1 MLTQEIFTDKKELER
16 LRVQSRLITPYEGPA
31 VERLLAGRQG
41 LRVLDLGCNSGG
53 KTHRYFSS
61 PAVSAVLGLEFN
73 PKLAE
78 EAQRVY
84 GSDIFH
90 FFSCDCGSASSA
102 GRIRSIMAQCG
113 IESFDII
120 YLSFVLMHLPEAESV
135 LKMLRDFLA
144 PGGVLLIA
152 EPHDGASVLTGEGNL
167 LLQEFLAVL
176 ARDPYA
182 GNRAFGAKVPELL
195 SRCGYLPEIE
205 NEEIRAL
212 PGDTQKKQDIY
223 TTFFTYLE
231 DDLDLLLHSDPE
243 NSSLCRDAAWL
254 RENLPSLRAAI
265 LSNETEITMGF
276 RVLTAQRCENA

>member
-1 MLTQEIFTDKKELER
+1 MKFQEVFTDQKELKR
-16 LRVQSRLITPYEGPA
+16 LRVQSRLITPYEKP
-31 VERLLAGRQG
+31 VIERLLAGRQG

-73 PKLAE
+73 SKLAE
-78 EAQRVY
+78 EAQERY
-84 GSDIFH
+84 GNEVFH
-90 FFSCDCGSASSA
+90 FFPCDCGNASSA
-102 GRIRSIMAQCG
+102 GKIRSIMAQCG

-144 PGGVLLIA
+144 PEGVLLIA
-152 EPHDGASVLTGEGNL
+152 EPYDGASVLSGEGNM
-167 LLQEFLAVL
+167 LLQEFHAVL

-182 GNRAFGAKVPELL
+182 GNRAFSAKLPEML
-195 SRCGYLPEIE
+195 SRCGYLPKIE

-223 TTFFTYLE
+223 TTVFTYLE
-231 DDLDLLLHSDPE
+231 DDLDLLLRSDPE
-243 NSSLCRDAAWL
+243 NSRLCRDAAWL
-254 RENLPSLRAAI
+254 RDNLPSLRSAI
-265 LSNETEITMGF
+265 LSDGTEISMGF
-276 RVLTAQRCENA
+276 RVLTARRCENG